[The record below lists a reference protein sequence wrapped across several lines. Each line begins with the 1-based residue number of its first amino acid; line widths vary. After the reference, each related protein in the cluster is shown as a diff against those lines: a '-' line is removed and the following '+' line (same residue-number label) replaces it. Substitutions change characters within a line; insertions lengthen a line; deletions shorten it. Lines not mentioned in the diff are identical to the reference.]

1 MKRFQNPLE
10 LNFMQRKK
18 SKILYIDT
26 NVILDFVVDKDNYTV
41 VLMESVKTRDWKLR
55 ISTFA
60 MIELAEYRK
69 NEIFL
74 WDKLSQNKSL
84 NSIIKR
90 IKNPRENKKLK
101 RYHFEQ
107 VSSWLENLQQQLP
120 NIGFLDLDSSKDENI
135 QSSWQLAHELGI
147 YSNLNAKDVIHLAT
161 AIAAS
166 QNKECDFF
174 ITNDGDLYNESNK
187 IIKEIK
193 LENKL
198 KVLKPK
204 EFVEQFP
211 PIKKK

>member
-1 MKRFQNPLE
+1 MRKFRSPLK

-26 NVILDFVVDKDNYTV
+26 NVILDFVSDKDNHTV
-41 VLMESVKTRDWKLR
+41 VLMESVRTRNWKLK

-84 NSIIKR
+84 NSIIKKIR
-90 IKNPRENKKLK
+90 NPRENKKLK
-101 RYHFEQ
+101 KYHFEQ

-120 NIGFLDLDSSKDENI
+120 NLGFLDLDSSKDENI
-135 QSSWQLAHELGI
+135 PSSWQLAHELGV

-174 ITNDGDLYNESNK
+174 ITNDGDLYDESKK

-198 KVLKPK
+198 RVLKPK
-204 EFVEQFP
+204 EFIDQFP
-211 PIKKK
+211 TIKKK